1 MSKLP
6 VISESEL
13 EVMQVLWREK
23 KAMKIQEVLDCL
35 ENNSWKYNTVG
46 TLLLRLE
53 SKGAVKSEKEGR
65 VILYTPMIDESA
77 YKREKTSDFIKRIYN
92 GSVKELA
99 VSLFQSDEMSEDDIE
114 EIRKLFDL

>member
-1 MSKLP
+1 MNKLP
-6 VISESEL
+6 VITEAEL
-13 EVMQVLWREK
+13 EVMQVLWHEK

-35 ENNSWKYNTVG
+35 EKSLWKYNTVG

-65 VILYTPMIDESA
+65 VNLYTPLLDEA
-77 YKREKTSDFIKRIYN
+77 EYKKEKTFDFVKRMYN

-99 VSLFQSDEMSEDDIE
+99 VSLFQSDEMSESDIE
-114 EIRKLFDL
+114 EIRKLFNL

>member
-1 MSKLP
+1 MNQIP
-6 VISESEL
+6 VISEAEL

-23 KAMKIQEVLDCL
+23 RPMKIQEVLDSL
-35 ENNSWKYNTVG
+35 EKNSWKYNTVG

-65 VILYTPMIDESA
+65 VILYTSSLDESA
-77 YKREKTSDFIKRIYN
+77 YKKEKTSDFVKRIYN

-99 VSLFQSDEMSEDDIE
+99 VSLFQSDEMTESDID